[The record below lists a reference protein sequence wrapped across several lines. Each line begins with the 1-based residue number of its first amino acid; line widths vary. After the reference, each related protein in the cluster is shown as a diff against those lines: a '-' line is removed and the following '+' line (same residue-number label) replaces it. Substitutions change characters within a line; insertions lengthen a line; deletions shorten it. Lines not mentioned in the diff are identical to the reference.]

1 MTPTKSSHSLVAAVL
16 LAALVP
22 LPPCRLGAAEPSFTA
37 PAGFWASESFKK
49 DFLGTYGMNPGIEP
63 KLAETELET
72 MQQMQQLMADDISS
86 AAVALEE
93 ALTPDMSAQFD
104 FILANLYFQQEK
116 LDEAAKWYESAIA
129 KFPKFRRAHKNLALV
144 YAKKGEMDKAVKPLV
159 TTIEL
164 GETSGLVYGLLGLAL
179 LGRQDFI
186 SAETAYRNA
195 LVFDPD
201 ALDYKLGLAK
211 SIFQQQK
218 FGEAVAISTE
228 LIRRF
233 PDRKDFWILQANA
246 FLGLN
251 QPMKAAENFEIMDR
265 MGIAPAES
273 LTLLGDIYVNN
284 GLMSLASSA
293 YMRALG
299 KGGQQPGPGIRAAK
313 ILASRSAYDEAKVLI
328 AKIKDTPGLQL
339 ADKEKKDLLNT
350 EARIAVAEGNNESAV
365 KVLEEI
371 IKMDPLDG
379 DALMLLAQ
387 NYSRTGDADKAVFYY
402 ERAAGI
408 EAFEADAKVR
418 LAQLYVSQSKLDQA
432 VPLLRRA
439 QDVKPRDNIG
449 EYLARVE
456 RMAKA
461 KR

>member
-1 MTPTKSSHSLVAAVL
+1 MKTNPSLIL
-16 LAALVP
+16 QWSLFAALF
-22 LPPCRLGAAEPSFTA
+22 LGISPALRAAEKDA
-37 PAGFWASESFKK
+37 PVPDNFWSSDEFKK
-49 DFLGTYGMNPGIEP
+49 GFLGTYGMHPDVEP
-63 KLAETELET
+63 KLADTEMEL
-72 MQQMQQLMADDISS
+72 MQQLQKLMSEDIGS
-86 AAVALEE
+86 AASSLQEII
-93 ALTPDMSAQFD
+93 TPEMSAQFD

-116 LDEAAKWYESAIA
+116 LDDAAKWYQSAVD

-144 YAKKGEMDKAVKPLV
+144 YAKKGEMDKAVKPL
-159 TTIEL
+159 TKTIEL

-179 LGRQDFI
+179 LSREDFI

-211 SIFQQQK
+211 CIFQQQK

-228 LIRRF
+228 LIQRF

-273 LTLLGDIYVNN
+273 LTLLGDIYVNG
-284 GLMSLASSA
+284 GLMSLAASA
-293 YMRALG
+293 YGRALD
-299 KGGQQPGPGIRAAK
+299 KGGQNAGPGVRAAK
-313 ILASRSAYDEAKVLI
+313 ILASRSAYDEAKSLI
-328 AKIKDTPGLQL
+328 TKIKSTPGLAL
-339 ADKEKKDLLNT
+339 EGKEKKDLLTT

-387 NYSRTGDADKAVFYY
+387 NYSRTGDPDKAVFYY

-439 QDVKPRDNIG
+439 QEVKPRDNIG